1 MFPFIHRRTI
11 EQVHTAGER
20 FHPGVCSNS
29 AGKGKGTQ
37 SIQWKSTAAIF
48 WLPSWMPPHLKLVNK
63 IVLIQ
68 IIGEELF
75 DRVY

>member
-20 FHPGVCSNS
+20 FHPGVWSSS

-48 WLPSWMPPHLKLVNK
+48 
-63 IVLIQ
+63 
-68 IIGEELF
+68 
-75 DRVY
+75 

>member
-20 FHPGVCSNS
+20 FHPGVWSSS

-37 SIQWKSTAAIF
+37 SIQWKSNCRDLLIALLDAT
-48 WLPSWMPPHLKLVNK
+48 PLKVGQQNCSDPNYRR
-63 IVLIQ
+63 
-68 IIGEELF
+68 GAF
-75 DRVY
+75 